1 MKQKKLWI
9 TVATSAVL
17 ALIAV
22 TFYFINKS
30 RQSYEV
36 LLAKEGPIKEAIYG
50 LGTVMSQQ
58 KFSFKVGVTKTI
70 ESISV
75 YEGDLVK
82 KGDLLLKFTDGVVLK
97 SPLEGTVL
105 ELPYN
110 PGENVF
116 PDRPVISIENLRS
129 LYVEARIDQEGTIR
143 VKAGLPVLLSFE
155 NLRSRTFKGTVHSLY
170 PSQGEFVA
178 RIHSEN
184 LPPEILPG
192 MTADVAIEVAHK
204 DKALLIPVRAVHSGH
219 ALVQRS
225 WGKEKVKVEIGLSDD
240 EWAEV
245 ISGDL
250 QTGEKV
256 LIKR

>member
-1 MKQKKLWI
+1 MTPKQLWI
-9 TVATSAVL
+9 TVAVSATT
-17 ALIAV
+17 ALIAG
-22 TFYFINKS
+22 TFYFVNKS

-36 LLAKEGPIKEAIYG
+36 VLTKEGPIKEAIYG
-50 LGTVMSQQ
+50 LGTVASQH

-70 ESISV
+70 ESIAV

-105 ELPYN
+105 DLPYN
-110 PGENVF
+110 AGENVF
-116 PDRPVISIENLRS
+116 PDRAVISIENLRS

-143 VKAGLPVLLSFE
+143 VKADLPVVLSFE
-155 NLRSRTFKGTVHSLY
+155 NLRSRTFTGTVHSIY

-184 LPPEILPG
+184 LPAEILPG

-204 DKALLIPVRAVHSGH
+204 DKALLIPVRAVNSGY
-219 ALVQRS
+219 ALVQRNL
-225 WGKEKVKVEIGLSDD
+225 GKEKVKVEIGLSDD